1 MTISP
6 AIYHALD
13 RTTDERTKIGSKVS
27 AFARFDARVRDLDA
41 VASVDTAEAVP
52 RSDCGRIFDT
62 RLLKRNAN
70 QAAEID
76 RVREL
81 FARTVRPHSVDA
93 IDETEPLVET
103 IEEEL
108 RAEIALALSSSASGR
123 FSPEMKAAIRSV
135 VDRRRTELETMYR
148 ALDTTPFLL
157 TVPIARRSFANGR
170 SRFIERYAGTR
181 GVISPTRRV

>member
-52 RSDCGRIFDT
+52 RSDRDRISDT
-62 RLLKRNAN
+62 RLLKRNTN

-81 FARTVRPHSVDA
+81 FARTV
-93 IDETEPLVET
+93 
-103 IEEEL
+103 
-108 RAEIALALSSSASGR
+108 
-123 FSPEMKAAIRSV
+123 
-135 VDRRRTELETMYR
+135 
-148 ALDTTPFLL
+148 
-157 TVPIARRSFANGR
+157 
-170 SRFIERYAGTR
+170 
-181 GVISPTRRV
+181 